1 MDGVRERLLEALE
14 QSVGELHREAV
25 GIVSDHWNAVTAVER
40 GTTGWES
47 KSRLLL
53 ASHRKGNHI
62 QLKWIGVKWYGT
74 GGKRSST
81 KVAIRRTGKHLAYS
95 EATLRQWARDWE
107 IDLVLATEAKLSL
120 IRRQASHLAK
130 AGISIRAANA
140 LAVGD
145 PVPVETDE
153 DDSGE

>member
-14 QSVGELHREAV
+14 QSMGQLHREAV
-25 GIVSDHWNAVTAVER
+25 GIVDEHWEAVKAGER

-47 KSRLLL
+47 KSRLQL

-81 KVAIRRTGKHLAYS
+81 KVAIRRTGKHLSYS

-107 IDLVLATEAKLSL
+107 VDLVLATEAKLSL

-140 LAVGD
+140 LASGL
-145 PVPVETDE
+145 PVPLETDAE
-153 DDSGE
+153 DTDD